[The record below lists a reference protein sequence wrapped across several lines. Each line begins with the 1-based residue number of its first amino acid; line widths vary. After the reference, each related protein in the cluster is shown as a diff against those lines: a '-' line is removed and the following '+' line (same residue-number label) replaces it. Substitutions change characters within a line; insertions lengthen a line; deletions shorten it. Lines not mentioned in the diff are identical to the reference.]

1 MDIGTVTSVI
11 SNFGFPIGVNLILL
25 YILYQIAIKFE
36 NEFSDMKTSIQMNTK
51 ELSELRS
58 TLKNIGGDTNEKV

>member
-1 MDIGTVTSVI
+1 MDIGTVTSII

-36 NEFSDMKTSIQMNTK
+36 NEFSDMKTSIQLNTK

-58 TLKNIGGDTNEKV
+58 TLKNIGGGTNEKV

>member
-25 YILYQIAIKFE
+25 YTLYQIAIKFE
-36 NEFSDMKTSIQMNTK
+36 NEFSDMKTSIQLNTN

-58 TLKNIGGDTNEKV
+58 TLKNIGGDTHEKV

>member
-1 MDIGTVTSVI
+1 MDIGTITSVI

-58 TLKNIGGDTNEKV
+58 TLKNIGGGTDEKV

>member
-1 MDIGTVTSVI
+1 MDIGTITSVI
-11 SNFGFPIGVNLILL
+11 SNFGFPMGVNLILL

-58 TLKNIGGDTNEKV
+58 TLKNIGGGTDEKV